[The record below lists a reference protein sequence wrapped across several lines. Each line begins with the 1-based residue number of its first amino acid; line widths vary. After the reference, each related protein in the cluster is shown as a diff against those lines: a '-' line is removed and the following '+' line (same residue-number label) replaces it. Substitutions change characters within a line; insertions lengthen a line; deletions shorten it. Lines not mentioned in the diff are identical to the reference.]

1 MSTIVNKFE
10 EICELKSENKAFYY
24 ICNNEL
30 KSKSYSELY
39 EDVQLMSSYL
49 IHEGVNK
56 GDRILAFATSNYNL
70 CVFILASFKIGASV
84 MYVNIFAKQESLKRI
99 FEKYRPQYILVSNKT
114 KMIKM
119 FFKEINKIKNIINID
134 QIDSFKYKK
143 FEKIEINE
151 DTPALITVTTGST
164 GNPKMFIRTHKDLY
178 NQLLLVTNNIKKKVE
193 QEIVL
198 TTSYIYI
205 FANIMQG
212 FTTVLPNINLGSNS
226 DSKILKKLNKFKEL
240 DISMIITSP
249 DFCLRTPNIYSNLKT
264 LYFGGA
270 ILNYNEAKRIDEKY
284 RNCSIIYIYGS
295 TECNLISGI
304 ELNKYIE
311 YLEKDSICVLGNL
324 CNGVE
329 VKIDEENHIL
339 VKSDALLTKTLE
351 KIEINNK
358 YYDTNDIGKIK
369 DNTLI
374 YIGKNKF
381 FIEINNKKIYSNEIE
396 QDIILEFRQLQKC
409 AVLQKN
415 EKYYVVIEDYK
426 IKPEEVQKY
435 IIDKYNIET
444 DIIRM
449 KIIPRDNKHHTKID
463 YMKLEKILEG
473 K

>member
-1 MSTIVNKFE
+1 MSLIVNKSE
-10 EICELKSENKAFYY
+10 EICKIKSETKAFYY
-24 ICNNEL
+24 IRNNEL

-49 IHEGVNK
+49 IHKGVNK

-70 CVFILASFKIGASV
+70 CIFILASFKIGASV
-84 MYVNIFAKQESLKRI
+84 MYVNVFAKQESLKRI
-99 FEKYRPQYILVSNKT
+99 FEKYRPQHILVSNKT
-114 KMIKM
+114 KMVKM

-134 QIDSFKYKK
+134 QIDSFKYKE
-143 FEKIEINE
+143 FEEIETEE

-178 NQLLLVTNNIKKKVE
+178 NQLLLVTNNINKKEE

-226 DSKILKKLNKFKEL
+226 DSKISKILNKFKDL

-249 DFCLRTPNIYSNLKT
+249 DFCLRTPNIYPNLKT

-270 ILNYNEAKRIDEKY
+270 ILNYNEAERIRKKY
-284 RNCSIIYIYGS
+284 RNSNIIYIYGS

-311 YLEKDSICVLGNL
+311 YLEKDNICVLGNI

-329 VKIDEENHIL
+329 LKIDEENHIL

-351 KIEINNK
+351 DIEIDNE

-369 DNTLI
+369 DDMLI

-381 FIEINNKKIYSNEIE
+381 FIEINNNKIYCNEIE
-396 QDIILEFRQLQKC
+396 QNVILEFKQLQKC
-409 AVLQKN
+409 AIIQKN
-415 EKYYVVIEDYK
+415 EKYYLFIEDYK
-426 IKPEEVQKY
+426 VDSEEVKKY
-435 IIDKYNIET
+435 IKDKYSIET
-444 DIIRM
+444 NIIRM

-463 YMKLEKILEG
+463 YIKLEKILEE